1 MDKALLAAAGLAL
14 VGCVLLGVLWRRA
27 VAEQK
32 QLRAALRQSAGREQ
46 ERVAAADRLG
56 RAYQQAAAAADELLV
71 IVDRELSVQAANP
84 AAGRRFGEPQAG
96 IPLILYSQSLELE
109 QLARDALGLRP
120 SEELERILR
129 LQDRLH
135 RARAVATADG
145 LAIAL
150 SDITDVQ
157 RLSRARQDMVANLSH
172 ELRTPLTSLRLLAE
186 TLNTPAG
193 RSPQMVEQL
202 TGKMI
207 GEIDT
212 LHQMLQEMLD
222 LAALES
228 GQQVVRMVPLG
239 LREVA
244 EQAAAVLA
252 GQAERKRV
260 QVRIDIDPG
269 LHALA
274 DAEQARR
281 AVVNVLHN
289 AVKFSPAGG
298 EVELR
303 GGTSDD
309 RAWVV
314 LTVLDQGPGIAPA
327 DLDRIFERFY
337 RADRARGTPGTGLG
351 LAIARH
357 ILSAHGGRIWAENR
371 LPPHACAALHLA
383 FQPG

>member
-14 VGCVLLGVLWRRA
+14 VGCVVLGVLWRRA

-371 LPPHACAALHLA
+371 LPPHAGAALHLA